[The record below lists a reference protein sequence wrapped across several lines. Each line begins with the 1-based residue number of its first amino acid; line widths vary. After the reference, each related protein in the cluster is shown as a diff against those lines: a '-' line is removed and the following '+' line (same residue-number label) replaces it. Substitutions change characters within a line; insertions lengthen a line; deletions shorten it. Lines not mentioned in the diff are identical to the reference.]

1 MDPKKNVKIS
11 PYPNKIKDGTP
22 SLGASYAAS
31 VVLPKKKKKKMELA
45 RRVLS
50 PTMNVTTQLISKN

>member
-1 MDPKKNVKIS
+1 MLRLAPTLIRLKMG
-11 PYPNKIKDGTP
+11 PLAWELP
-22 SLGASYAAS
+22 YAAP
-31 VVLPKKKKKKMELA
+31 VVLPKKKKKKKKMELA

>member
-22 SLGASYAAS
+22 SLGTSYAAS
-31 VVLPKKKKKKMELA
+31 VVLPKKKKKMELA

>member
-22 SLGASYAAS
+22 SLGTSYAAS
-31 VVLPKKKKKKMELA
+31 VVLPKKKKKDG
-45 RRVLS
+45 
-50 PTMNVTTQLISKN
+50 ISKTGPQPYNECYNTAHF